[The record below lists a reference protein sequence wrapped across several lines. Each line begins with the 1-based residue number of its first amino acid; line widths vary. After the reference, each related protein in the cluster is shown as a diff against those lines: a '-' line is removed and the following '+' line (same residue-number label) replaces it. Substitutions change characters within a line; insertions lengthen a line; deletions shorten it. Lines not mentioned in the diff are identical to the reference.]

1 MLRHPRRALSGGGEL
16 LRKSEARIAAFCA
29 AVRAFSFSRDGMQ
42 NAPTLDFAIRHNRV
56 KRVRLGIRRAAW
68 FVMLNSTVALA
79 LSVAGPW
86 RLLSRSVGF
95 LPMSPILAAAH
106 FANAMALWA
115 LLMRRRRTHMS
126 AVLVGL
132 LLSLIAGIL
141 IMHPVG
147 VVELTPSIAGLL
159 LSLFASVT
167 LLVAWFRSRR
177 GLVGVTYGVTGFVLL
192 GFSIMVIGARVI
204 GAFEPDSARLFV
216 GISTQGVLNS
226 VILSLCFLSLAWV
239 EGFSIIKPPGWVAP
253 AAGIATLLAVLVLWR
268 ALDLRES
275 EQLRAQMRFV
285 ANEQREAIYRDV
297 RAAAASLHRAAEWAA
312 RGASAEQQAG
322 DFAALTRDLPGLI
335 AVARVSGSGDVVLR
349 VPQQVN
355 LSGLTNAWR
364 QNAARQGPGESTAF
378 MSPLDARAE
387 RLALASPVCA
397 AGRCDGAVV
406 GVVDAR
412 ILFERTLPGP
422 EGGFLLVMH
431 RNGIVVGTDSLRVEP
446 FRWREDVDL
455 VLGDARWQLSVMP
468 TNATLRQRRTTLP
481 SSVLFMGLVVSA
493 LLPLALRL
501 GQLTWRTAHATERA
515 RLASALERSTDA
527 IWEWDLV
534 TGHAER
540 SAGIWL
546 HLGYDP
552 STRGTGVTAW
562 TSLIHPEDRPDVEGA
577 LARHIS
583 GGAATFESEYRVCDW
598 SGQWHVIVDRGRV
611 VERQAD
617 GAAARLVGI
626 CADVTEARRA
636 VEARETSERR
646 FRAIFDSGF
655 QCVLLLAPDG
665 RVLEVNRASLELA
678 GVNPD
683 QVLGR
688 SVWETLWWTSNVAS
702 AARMH
707 DEVARASSGE
717 SVHYDEEIAERGGA
731 TMILEVGL
739 KRVNPGEGR
748 ASQLLLEARDVT
760 ARRRVDAAL
769 QELETLAAMGRIA
782 ARVAHEINN
791 PLAGIQY
798 SFLLVKDA
806 IPADHPHFRYV
817 AAIER
822 EIARIAAV
830 TRQLYETYRPEK
842 EVSAT
847 ASLSTIIGDAVSF
860 LEQVNRASEV
870 RVEIDLSRAPN
881 IVPVSPAVLRQVV
894 YNLVQNAMDA
904 SPPNEVVRISAEVTD
919 HQLEIRVAD
928 HGPGVAPE
936 TRQRVFEPFFSTKDM
951 RMRTSGMGLG
961 LALVQRTVKAA
972 GGSIRIEDAP
982 SGGALF
988 VVTIPL
994 GDLNSSEVA

>member
-1 MLRHPRRALSGGGEL
+1 ME
-16 LRKSEARIAAFCA
+16 
-29 AVRAFSFSRDGMQ
+29 D
-42 NAPTLDFAIRHNRV
+42 APTLDFAIRHNRV

-68 FVMLNSTVALA
+68 FLMLNSTVALV
-79 LSVAGPW
+79 LSVAGAW
-86 RLLSRSVGF
+86 RMLSRTFGF

-106 FANAMALWA
+106 FANALALWA
-115 LLMRRRRTHMS
+115 LLMRRRRTHLA
-126 AVLVGL
+126 AVLAGL
-132 LLSLIAGIL
+132 LLSLVAGIL
-141 IMHPVG
+141 VMRPVG
-147 VVELTPSIAGLL
+147 VIELSPSIAGLL

-167 LLVAWFRSRR
+167 LVVAWFRSRR

-192 GFSIMVIGARVI
+192 GFSIMVIGARII

-226 VILSLCFLSLAWV
+226 VIISLCFLSLAWV

-268 ALDLRES
+268 ALDRRES

-285 ANEQREAIYRDV
+285 ANEQRAAIYRDV
-297 RAAAASLHRAAEWAA
+297 RALAASLHRAAEWAA

-335 AVARVSGSGDVVLR
+335 AVARVAANGDVGLR
-349 VPQQVN
+349 VPQEADV
-355 LSGLTNAWR
+355 SGLTSVWQHYAVR
-364 QNAARQGPGESTAF
+364 QKRDVTTAF
-378 MSPLDARAE
+378 TSLDARAE
-387 RLALASPVCA
+387 RLAVASPVCA
-397 AGRCDGAVV
+397 AGRCDGAVI
-406 GVVDAR
+406 GVVDSR
-412 ILFERTLPGP
+412 ILFERVLPGS

-455 VLGDARWQLSVMP
+455 VLGDARWQLTVVP

-493 LLPLALRL
+493 LLPLVLRL

-540 SAGIWL
+540 SAGIWR

-577 LARHIS
+577 LARHIT

-598 SGQWHVIVDRGRV
+598 NGHWHVIVDRGRV

-617 GAAARLVGI
+617 GSAARLVGI
-626 CADVTEARRA
+626 CADVTEARRTM
-636 VEARETSERR
+636 EARETSERR

-655 QCVLLLAPDG
+655 QCILLLASDG
-665 RVLEVNRASLELA
+665 VVLEANRASIELA
-678 GVNPD
+678 GVNAD
-683 QVLGR
+683 LVLGR
-688 SVWETLWWTSNVAS
+688 PVWETLWWASNVAS

-707 DEVARASSGE
+707 DEVSRASSGE
-717 SVHYDEEIAERGGA
+717 LVHYDEEISERGGA

-739 KRVNPGEGR
+739 KRVSPKEGR

-817 AAIER
+817 GAIER

-842 EVSAT
+842 EISTT

-870 RVEIDLSRAPN
+870 RVETDLSRAPN
-881 IVPVSPAVLRQVV
+881 IVPVSPAVLRQIV
-894 YNLVQNAMDA
+894 YNLVQNAMEA
-904 SPPNEVVRISAEVTD
+904 SPPNEVVRISAEVTGN
-919 HQLEIRVAD
+919 QLEIRVAD

-936 TRQRVFEPFFSTKDM
+936 TRQRIFEPFFSTKDM